1 MEKFKQI
8 DIKKFDERSDYKQV
22 MVLTNYDPNEMANIV
37 EEEYRIRPKIKE
49 IFHDTMVRD

>member
-1 MEKFKQI
+1 
-8 DIKKFDERSDYKQV
+8 